1 MIGSVYALI
10 PPVLVIVM
18 VIATKK
24 IILSIFSGI
33 VISALMIENF
43 QLLPA
48 LKNIVEEA
56 VGIFYEDGVVNTD
69 NILLILFILGL
80 GMVTAFIE
88 KNGGAAGFARW
99 AQKRVKSAGMA
110 QMMAVILGIL
120 IFIDDYFNALTVGE
134 VSRGLT
140 DRYKVSRE
148 KLAYLIDSTSAPVCS
163 ICPLSSWGAYIIA
176 LFAVLLPRTAAPLN
190 QFIHTIPYN
199 FYAIFAL
206 SVVGLSETMVQKEG
220 EEKASDLVVPIVLL
234 AGISFCMMFLTGLIA
249 SGSFDIFRILE
260 NASTYLSLLLGCV
273 AACIYCGIR
282 YFKLHGKHPV
292 MVAAEGIRAVA
303 GATSAL
309 LFAWVLIDMI
319 SALEA
324 GTFLSGLIVKY
335 AVPAVFLPFLLFLL
349 SGVMALATGFS
360 WGVFGIM
367 LPISVQITQSLN
379 MPTEMI
385 YCCLGA
391 VLSGSVFG
399 DHCSPISDTTI
410 LSSAGAQ
417 CRHVDH
423 VVSQMPYAIFSGG
436 IAALGFLVAGL
447 TESLVLAFAVQILA
461 LVLSAILF
469 RISAMRR
476 SNVKKIDTRR
486 RTVPGV

>member
-48 LKNIVEEA
+48 MKNIVEEA
-56 VGIFYEDGVVNTD
+56 VGIFYEDGAVNTD

-206 SVVGLSETMVQKEG
+206 SVVGLSAWFNINVGKMKDVASIYRQERAIRHAETMVQKEG

-423 VVSQMPYAIFSGG
+423 VVSQMPYAIFSEE
-436 IAALGFLVAGL
+436 L
-447 TESLVLAFAVQILA
+447 
-461 LVLSAILF
+461 
-469 RISAMRR
+469 RH
-476 SNVKKIDTRR
+476 
-486 RTVPGV
+486 